1 MGGGGGRELD
11 VAAPLTFSVLYVVLL
26 RDACRGTYAWWV
38 LASMLELLPRPLP
51 CAVFFLWS
59 VMLICVAVTTAYNA
73 PIGIK
78 YKPEAFVVSLRSAHG
93 KF

>member
-1 MGGGGGRELD
+1 MWQLRSLLVFFMLFCCGMPVVELH
-11 VAAPLTFSVLYVVLL
+11 
-26 RDACRGTYAWWV
+26 AWWILV
-38 LASMLELLPRPLP
+38 TILASMLELLPRPLP